1 MRARAMTTTPASS
14 RPTPERAGT
23 TTVVLVLGSYLLAV
37 LLLLL
42 YLEHRPRSSS
52 GLATPVAPT
61 SSAAFPSPPPGAV
74 VFSRE
79 AGDDALALAVLQQ
92 KAGLLVQA
100 SIVGPDGAGV
110 PGLRTAFAARG
121 ASAAGSDC
129 GAGCYRATLPIRG
142 RPRAIELVV
151 DGGIATRW
159 RVSLPSRW
167 PPRDATTLIAGAT
180 RAWRSLRTL
189 SFRER
194 LASDPEHVVT
204 STWRVQAPDR
214 LAYEIERGASAVII
228 GKRRWDK
235 DPGGAWKS
243 SSQFPVNQPTPQWV
257 SATNAFVIARMTAR
271 ERPAWRVSFFD
282 PKTPAWF
289 TVVLDRQ
296 TLRTLDLRMVTTA
309 HFMHQ
314 VYGAFDATPAIR
326 MPRRG

>member
-1 MRARAMTTTPASS
+1 MTTTPAS
-14 RPTPERAGT
+14 PTPERAGT

-42 YLEHRPRSSS
+42 YLEHKPAAA
-52 GLATPVAPT
+52 GVAEPVAPT
-61 SSAAFPSPPPGAV
+61 SAAAFPSPPPRAV

-92 KAGLLVQA
+92 KSGLLVQA
-100 SIVGPDGAGV
+100 SIVGPDGVGV
-110 PGLRTAFAARG
+110 PGIRTAFAARG
-121 ASAAGSDC
+121 ASAAGSAC
-129 GAGCYRATLPIRG
+129 GAGCYRARLPIRG
-142 RPRAIELVV
+142 RPRAVEVV
-151 DGGIATRW
+151 VGGRIATRW

-167 PPRDATTLIAGAT
+167 PPRDASTLIAGAT

-214 LAYEIERGASAVII
+214 LAYEIERGASAVVI
-228 GKRRWDK
+228 GQRRWDK
-235 DPGGAWKS
+235 DRGGGWKS
-243 SSQFPVNQPTPQWV
+243 SSQVPVNQPTPQWV

-271 ERPAWRVSFFD
+271 GRPAWKVSFFD

-289 TVVLDRQ
+289 TVVLDRR

-326 MPRRG
+326 VPRRG